1 MKLRY
6 SKRTGTHDVLV
17 FDDNVVNVVELDN
30 GLLVGTVTFTDPS
43 LIEAFRSAL
52 DFMTG
57 ADSVSPTSIKPKS
70 SQPKKARKTT
80 VNA

>member
-6 SKRTGTHDVLV
+6 SKRTGTYDVLV
-17 FDDNVVNVVELDN
+17 FDDNVVNVVELDS
-30 GLLVGTVTFTDPS
+30 GLLVGTVTFTDRS
-43 LIEAFRSAL
+43 LVEAFRSAL

-57 ADSVSPTSIKPKS
+57 TNAKPLVPEKPKS
-70 SQPKKARKTT
+70 SPAKKARKTT